1 MRKGEGV
8 NMGNSIKTETATY
21 GGLSQEELSQIG
33 EDEVWRL
40 VQVAAASCPAGA
52 DMEAVVGILLRKK
65 LSEK

>member
-8 NMGNSIKTETATY
+8 NMGNLIKTENPTY
-21 GGLSQEELSQIG
+21 GGLSQEEFSQIG
-33 EDEVWRL
+33 EDEVLRL
-40 VQVAAASCPAGA
+40 IQVAAASCPAGA